1 MTATSIDGAT
11 GNLLVGGKRVFPLG
25 LSDPPPVDGMA
36 PNGKPAWAEVAS
48 AGVNFARNYTTWTA
62 AAAAEQLLSVG
73 EELEAAAEHGMQ
85 MWVALAGIDNDLSR
99 KALLDRIVNTVKP
112 HPGLGVW
119 TSPAR
124 LELESS
130 SKKPL
135 LERLPDVPVLAGGG
149 QWRSRPASRFPAAS
163 SAPKP

>member
-1 MTATSIDGAT
+1 M
-11 GNLLVGGKRVFPLG
+11 
-25 LSDPPPVDGMA
+25 
-36 PNGKPAWAEVAS
+36 
-48 AGVNFARNYTTWTA
+48 
-62 AAAAEQLLSVG
+62 
-73 EELEAAAEHGMQ
+73 
-85 MWVALAGIDNDLSR
+85 
-99 KALLDRIVNTVKP
+99 
-112 HPGLGVW
+112 

-149 QWRSRPASRFPAAS
+149 QWRSGRQAGFPAAS